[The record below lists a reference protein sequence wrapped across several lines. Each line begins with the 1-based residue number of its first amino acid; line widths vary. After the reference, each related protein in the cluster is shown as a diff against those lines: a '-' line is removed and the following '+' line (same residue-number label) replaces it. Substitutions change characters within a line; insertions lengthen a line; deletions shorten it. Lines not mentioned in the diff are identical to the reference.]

1 MTLARM
7 TEPVEYD
14 VVVLGGGPVGE
25 NIADRTCAAGLSTA
39 VVESELL
46 GGECSYWA
54 CIPSKALLRPVLARA
69 EARMV
74 PGLAGVVEGPLDTAA
89 VFAHR
94 NYWASDWKDQGQVDW
109 LDSIGAHVYRG
120 HGRLHGARKV
130 AVTSPEGEHHV
141 LSARHAVVVATG
153 TRAML
158 PDVPGLAG
166 ARPWTS
172 REATSA
178 QEAPGRLLIV
188 GGSVVATEMATAWQ
202 GLGSQVTVLVR
213 GSGLLPRMEPFAG
226 ELVADALREAGA
238 VVRTGV
244 TVEAVVRDGSTGPV
258 QVVLEGGETLEGD
271 ELLMATGRTP
281 HTEDIG
287 LDTVGLPVGEWI
299 PVDDS
304 CRVPGH
310 DWLYAVGDVN
320 HRALLTH
327 QGKYQAR
334 IVGAAIA
341 ARAAGTPLDTALW
354 GAHTAT
360 ADTHALPQAVFTDPE
375 AAAVGLTLAEAE
387 RAGHRVRAVDYDL
400 GRVSG
405 AGLYA
410 DGYRGRARMVVDLDR
425 EILLGVTFVGPG
437 AAELLQAATIAVA
450 GEVPID
456 RLWHAV
462 PAFPTIGE
470 IWLRLL
476 ETYRG

>member
-1 MTLARM
+1 MTVSEA
-7 TEPVEYD
+7 VEYD
-14 VVVLGGGPVGE
+14 VVVLGGGPAGE
-25 NIADRTCAAGLSTA
+25 NIVDRTRAAGLTTA
-39 VVESELL
+39 LVEAELV

-54 CIPSKALLRPVLARA
+54 CVPSKALLRPALARA
-69 EARMV
+69 DARRV
-74 PGLAGVVEGPLDTAA
+74 PGLAGSVGGPLDTAA
-89 VFAHR
+89 VLAHR
-94 NYWASDWKDQGQVDW
+94 DYWTGSWKDDGQVEW
-109 LDSIGAHVYRG
+109 IDSIGVHLYRG
-120 HGRLHGARKV
+120 HGRLYGVRKV

-141 LSARHAVVVATG
+141 LAARHAVVVATG
-153 TRAML
+153 TRAMV

-178 QEAPGRLLIV
+178 QQAPGRLLIV
-188 GGSVVATEMATAWQ
+188 GGSVVAAEMATAWQ
-202 GLGSQVTVLVR
+202 ALGSQVTVLVR

-226 ELVADALREAGA
+226 ELVAEALREAGA

-244 TVEAVVRDGSTGPV
+244 SVEAVVRNGSTGPV
-258 QVVLEGGETLEGD
+258 QVVLEGGESLEGD
-271 ELLMATGRTP
+271 ELLMATGRSP
-281 HTEDIG
+281 RTEDIG
-287 LDTVGLPVGEWI
+287 LETVGLTPGDWI

-304 CRVPGH
+304 CRVRGH

-327 QGKYQAR
+327 QGKYQGR
-334 IVGAAIA
+334 IAGAAIA
-341 ARAAGTPLDTALW
+341 ARATGSTELDTGRW
-354 GAHTAT
+354 GAHAAT
-360 ADTHALPQAVFTDPE
+360 ADTQALPQAVFTDPE
-375 AAAVGLTLAEAE
+375 ASAVGLTLAEAE

-400 GRVSG
+400 GKVSG

-425 EILLGVTFVGPG
+425 EVLLGVTFVGPG
-437 AAELLQAATIAVA
+437 AAELVHAATVAVA

-462 PAFPTIGE
+462 PAFPTISE

>member
-1 MTLARM
+1 MTVSEA
-7 TEPVEYD
+7 VEYD
-14 VVVLGGGPVGE
+14 VVVLGGGPAGE
-25 NIADRTCAAGLSTA
+25 HIVDRTRAAGLTTA
-39 VVESELL
+39 LVEAELV

-54 CIPSKALLRPVLARA
+54 CVPSKALLRPALARA
-69 EARMV
+69 DARRV
-74 PGLAGVVEGPLDTAA
+74 PGLAGSVGGPLDAAA
-89 VFAHR
+89 VLAHR
-94 NYWASDWKDQGQVDW
+94 DYWTGSWKDDGQVDW
-109 LDSIGAHVYRG
+109 IDSIGVHLYRG
-120 HGRLHGARKV
+120 HGRLYGVRKV

-141 LSARHAVVVATG
+141 LAARHAVVVATG
-153 TRAML
+153 TRAMV

-178 QEAPGRLLIV
+178 QQAPGRLLIV
-188 GGSVVATEMATAWQ
+188 GGSVVAAEMATAWQ
-202 GLGSQVTVLVR
+202 ALGSQVTVLVR

-226 ELVADALREAGA
+226 ELVAEALREAGA
-238 VVRTGV
+238 VVRTDV
-244 TVEAVVRDGSTGPV
+244 SVEAVVRSGSTGPV
-258 QVVLEGGETLEGD
+258 QVVLEGGEILEGD
-271 ELLMATGRTP
+271 ELLMATGRSPRTG
-281 HTEDIG
+281 DIG
-287 LDTVGLPVGEWI
+287 LETVGLTPGDWI

-304 CRVPGH
+304 CRVQGH

-334 IVGAAIA
+334 IAGAAIA
-341 ARAAGTPLDTALW
+341 ARAAGGGELDTGRW
-354 GAHTAT
+354 GAHAAT
-360 ADTHALPQAVFTDPE
+360 ADTQALPQAVFTDPE

-400 GRVSG
+400 GKVSG

-425 EILLGVTFVGPG
+425 EVLLGVTFVGPG
-437 AAELLQAATIAVA
+437 AAELVHAATIAVA

-462 PAFPTIGE
+462 PAFPTISE

>member
-1 MTLARM
+1 M
-7 TEPVEYD
+7 TEAVEYD
-14 VVVLGGGPVGE
+14 VVVLGGGPAGE
-25 NIADRTCAAGLSTA
+25 NIVDRTRAAGLSTA
-39 VVESELL
+39 LVESELV

-54 CIPSKALLRPVLARA
+54 CVPSKALLRPVLARA
-69 EARMV
+69 DARRV
-74 PGLAGVVEGPLDTAA
+74 PGLAGAVEGPLDTAA
-89 VFAHR
+89 VLAHR
-94 NYWASDWKDQGQVDW
+94 DYWTGDWKDQGQIDW
-109 LDSIGAHVYRG
+109 LDSIGVHVYRG
-120 HGRLHGARKV
+120 HGRLYGNRKV

-141 LSARHAVVVATG
+141 LAARHAVVVATG
-153 TRAML
+153 TRALIPDL
-158 PDVPGLAG
+158 PGITG

-178 QEAPGRLLIV
+178 QGVPGRLLIV
-188 GGSVVATEMATAWQ
+188 GGSVVAAEMATAWQ

-238 VVRTGV
+238 VVRTDV
-244 TVEAVVRDGSTGPV
+244 AVEAVVRDGSTGPV
-258 QVVLEGGETLEGD
+258 RVVLEGGETLEGD
-271 ELLMATGRTP
+271 ELLMATGRAPRTD
-281 HTEDIG
+281 DIG
-287 LDTVGLPVGEWI
+287 LETVGLPAGTWI
-299 PVDDS
+299 DVDDT

-341 ARAAGTPLDTALW
+341 ARAAGDPLDTAPW
-354 GAHTAT
+354 GAHTPT
-360 ADTHALPQAVFTDPE
+360 ADTRALPQAVFTDPE

-400 GRVSG
+400 SKVSG

-425 EILLGVTFVGPG
+425 EVLLGVTFVGPG
-437 AAELLQAATIAVA
+437 AAELIHAATIAVA
-450 GEVPID
+450 GEVPVE

-462 PAFPTIGE
+462 PSFPTISE